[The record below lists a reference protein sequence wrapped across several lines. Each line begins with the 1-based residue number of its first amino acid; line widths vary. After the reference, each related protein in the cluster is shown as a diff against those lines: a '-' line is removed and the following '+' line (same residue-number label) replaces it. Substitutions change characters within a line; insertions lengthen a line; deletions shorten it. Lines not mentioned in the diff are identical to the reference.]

1 MIILGI
7 DPGLATVGWGV
18 IDYRGN
24 RFKTLG
30 FGAIITPANLP
41 TAERL
46 TMIYDRISEIIIKY
60 CPDAVAIEDC
70 SGTPTR
76 PPESASARHGEL
88 FCSAPR
94 KTAPELSSTPRC
106 R

>member
-60 CPDAVAIEDC
+60 CPDAVAIEELFWNTNQTTGIRVNQRC
-70 SGTPTR
+70 
-76 PPESASARHGEL
+76 GEL

-94 KTAPELSSTPRC
+94 KTAPSCQYTRC

>member
-41 TAERL
+41 TAGGL
-46 TMIYDRISEIIIKY
+46 
-60 CPDAVAIEDC
+60 P
-70 SGTPTR
+70 
-76 PPESASARHGEL
+76 
-88 FCSAPR
+88 
-94 KTAPELSSTPRC
+94 
-106 R
+106 